1 MHTKRP
7 LTLLLVAL
15 SAQLRAAV
23 EKSLSATEGRYVLH
37 EADTQHDALTW
48 LRNDHCDTLLVN
60 CTDHKTDVNSILETL
75 PPCSVVLLIDDR
87 PEHAVRQAIQRGA
100 YSYRVDTKDT
110 GQLPHIIGQ
119 AAQCCHLL
127 TRKESKACFRQVAD
141 NAPVL
146 LVLSTAEGKCDFLNY
161 EWLVFRGRTF
171 AEEQEDGWLEGL
183 HGDDRPNFVQVLHDA
198 CQKAEPYEMDL
209 RMQRH
214 DGSYRWILARGK
226 PRFSPDEVFLGH
238 VGAWVDITPRR
249 QGEEALKRHDEVLE
263 AVGYA
268 AEKFLVADCW
278 KQCIDDV
285 LRHLGEAD
293 RVSRVYLIVNHSA
306 DSGQLSVGRRYEW
319 TAPGV
324 EPLRNSTHLQNLSW
338 DRDGLSCWKPTF
350 LNGQVLQT
358 QTSKLSDAESQTLLG
373 TEDIQSILLVPIFV
387 GEQWWGLVG
396 FDECEQERVWSEA
409 EVGAMRTA
417 AAIIGAAIERSQIQQ
432 QLTEARDELEDR
444 VEQRTALL
452 RATNFELRQEIGQ
465 RAIAED
471 ALRRREHQYHILVDT
486 IPHGICELDMGGNI
500 TFANAAFHRMHGY
513 PSGALAGKS
522 IWDLLAPDGRSQRL
536 REVFGEHLPRQR
548 QPEPLFLQH
557 RTNSGTIIQV
567 RLDWDYKCD
576 ESGQVTG
583 FVAVTTDITERRRAE
598 EQARRRLDQLAHV
611 ERTHTMGQMVTGVAH
626 ELNQPLAA
634 IANHAQACRHNLRAI
649 LDVSQ
654 ADVLD
659 SIDQIADQANRAGQ
673 IVRHL
678 RTFVRRV
685 ASQSSTV
692 EVNALVDEACLLLEV
707 VARIHEVHLERD
719 LARNLPLVHVD
730 RIQIEQVIINL
741 VYNAIEAME
750 DVPTKTRS
758 VTIRT
763 ATADDHTVTVA
774 VEDVGKGLA
783 NGTVDHLFEPFFST
797 KQDGI
802 GLGLPISRSIIE
814 AHGGE
819 LTASPN
825 ASRGTTFCFSLP
837 AYVEGDEP

>member
-23 EKSLSATEGRYVLH
+23 EKSLSATEDRYVFH
-37 EADTQHDALTW
+37 EAGTQHDALTW
-48 LRNDHCDTLLVN
+48 LRHDRCDTLLVN
-60 CTDHKTDVNSILETL
+60 CTEQETGVNSILEAL
-75 PPCSVVLLIDDR
+75 PPCSMVLLIDDQ
-87 PEHAVRQAIQRGA
+87 PKHAVQQAIQRGA
-100 YSYRVDTKDT
+100 RSYRVDANDT

-127 TRKESKACFRQVAD
+127 TRKESKACFRQMAD

-171 AEEQEDGWLEGL
+171 AEEQGVGWLEGL
-183 HGDDRPNFVQVLHDA
+183 HGDDRSTFVQVLHDA

-209 RMQRH
+209 RMQHH
-214 DGSYRWILARGK
+214 DGSYRWILAQGK
-226 PRFSPDEVFLGH
+226 PRFASDDMFLGH
-238 VGAWVDITPRR
+238 VGAWIDITPRR
-249 QGEEALKRHDEVLE
+249 QGEEALKRHDAVLE
-263 AVGYA
+263 AIGYA

-285 LRHLGEAD
+285 LRQLGEAD
-293 RVSRVYLIVNHSA
+293 RVSRVYLFVNPSA
-306 DSGQLSVGRRYEW
+306 DGGELSASQRYEW

-324 EPLRNSTHLQNLSW
+324 EPPRNRSHRQNLAW
-338 DRDGLSCWKPTF
+338 DRGGLSSWKPVF
-350 LNGQVLQT
+350 CSGQVLQT
-358 QTSKLSDAESQTLLG
+358 PTSKLSDTENQLLG
-373 TEDIQSILLVPIFV
+373 TDNIQSILLVPIFV
-387 GEQWWGLVG
+387 GEQWWGLLG
-396 FDECEQERVWSEA
+396 FDECKQERVWSEA

-417 AAIIGAAIERSQIQQ
+417 AAIIGAAIERSRIQQ
-432 QLTEARDELEDR
+432 QLTQARDELEDR

-452 RATNFELRQEIGQ
+452 KATNFELRQEIGQ
-465 RAIAED
+465 RAIVEE
-471 ALRRREHQYHILVDT
+471 ALRWREHQYHILVDT
-486 IPHGICELDMGGNI
+486 IPHGICELDTGGNI
-500 TFANAAFHRMHGY
+500 TFANAAFHRMHDY
-513 PSGALAGKS
+513 PIGALAGKT

-536 REVFGEHLPRQR
+536 HEVFGQHLPRQR
-548 QPEPLFLQH
+548 QPHPLFLQH

-576 ESGQVTG
+576 ESGQVAG

-634 IANHAQACRHNLRAI
+634 IANHAQACRHNLRGI
-649 LDVSQ
+649 LDASHI
-654 ADVLD
+654 DVLD

-685 ASQSSTV
+685 ASQPSKV
-692 EVNALVDEACLLLEV
+692 EVNALVEEACLLLEV
-707 VARIHEVHLERD
+707 VARMHEVHIERD
-719 LARNLPLVHVD
+719 LARDLPLVHVD
-730 RIQIEQVIINL
+730 RIQIEQVIVNL

-750 DVPTKTRS
+750 DVAAETRN

-763 ATADDHTVTVA
+763 APVDDHTVTVA
-774 VEDVGKGLA
+774 VEDVGKGLP
-783 NGTVDHLFEPFFST
+783 NGTIGRLFEPFFST

-819 LTASPN
+819 LTASSN
-825 ASRGTTFCFSLP
+825 APRGTTFCFSLP